1 MFVCNYDRKIF
12 VDNQRQKYVEITNNC
27 LRIKIADKHLRFLQ
41 TKHLQCNVII
51 QWSSKF
57 ELIEGFF

>member
-41 TKHLQCNVII
+41 TKHLHCTAIDQMT
-51 QWSSKF
+51 SSEF
-57 ELIEGFF
+57 EIF